1 MEDIHFYSGVAG
13 IVGLELISELGRE
26 ELARPLH
33 KGPPPVLKRSTS
45 DWSPL
50 YSPST
55 VEPWAKHERDYHV
68 FLCGPLLSPFLAFTA

>member
-1 MEDIHFYSGVAG
+1 MEDIHFYSSVAG

-26 ELARPLH
+26 LARPLH
-33 KGPPPVLKRSTS
+33 KGPPLVLKRSTS
-45 DWSPL
+45 DRSPL

-55 VEPWAKHERDYHV
+55 VEPWAMHERGYRI